1 VRRAPRSAPR
11 PRTGEGAAKR
21 GRGPRSGGGSREAGE
36 GAAKRGRG
44 PRSGGGS
51 REAGEGAA
59 KRGREPRSGGGGG
72 PQFLGA
78 PGGRPKSDTQI
89 FQNRSPKKYTEIFSK
104 TPPRPPRCAAR
115 VRGPCRSDGACRW
128 AGTSDAGKPSPLH
141 FRCSAPAP
149 LPSVRHGHRLD
160 APNGHPWELNDWFS
174 LAFMRPRIPPDYRRV
189 SVARERSAEYRLG
202 ACSHFTH
209 RNPTDEFPAPLSI
222 PGDPARPACGGKIG
236 GGSTTR
242 TLRGIAA
249 ARHPARSSR
258 LSDGRTATASRI
270 RDGRPKAAFT
280 ARPPDPGTVKH
291 SNGFLYTGSQATA
304 VTATHGPRYALR
316 RPRARA
322 MPFGWRVPPG
332 RTSDAGKPSPLHF
345 RCSRPCGP
353 SIRPPRSSAGRS
365 ERASVETQRL
375 VFACVHET
383 PDSARLQA
391 GIRGTR
397 AFGGLP
403 PRRLLSFHTSKPNR
417 RVSRS
422 PVHSGRSRPSRLW
435 RGGSTTRT
443 LRGIAAARHPARS
456 SRLSDGRTATASR
469 IRDGRPK
476 SAFTA
481 RPPDPGT
488 VKHSDGCRQA
498 GSQATAVTATH
509 GPRPPRC
516 AARVRGPC
524 RSDGACRWGT
534 AFGRRQAVAASLPN
548 ANAPAALPSVRHG
561 HRLGAPNMH
570 P

>member
-1 VRRAPRSAPR
+1 
-11 PRTGEGAAKR
+11 
-21 GRGPRSGGGSREAGE
+21 
-36 GAAKRGRG
+36 
-44 PRSGGGS
+44 
-51 REAGEGAA
+51 
-59 KRGREPRSGGGGG
+59 
-72 PQFLGA
+72 
-78 PGGRPKSDTQI
+78 
-89 FQNRSPKKYTEIFSK
+89 
-104 TPPRPPRCAAR
+104 
-115 VRGPCRSDGACRW
+115 
-128 AGTSDAGKPSPLH
+128 
-141 FRCSAPAP
+141 
-149 LPSVRHGHRLD
+149 
-160 APNGHPWELNDWFS
+160 
-174 LAFMRPRIPPDYRRV
+174 
-189 SVARERSAEYRLG
+189 
-202 ACSHFTH
+202 
-209 RNPTDEFPAPLSI
+209 
-222 PGDPARPACGGKIG
+222 
-236 GGSTTR
+236 
-242 TLRGIAA
+242 
-249 ARHPARSSR
+249 
-258 LSDGRTATASRI
+258 
-270 RDGRPKAAFT
+270 
-280 ARPPDPGTVKH
+280 
-291 SNGFLYTGSQATA
+291 
-304 VTATHGPRYALR
+304 
-316 RPRARA
+316 

-345 RCSRPCGP
+345 RCFRPCGP
-353 SIRPPRSSAGRS
+353 SIRPPRSPAGRS

-422 PVHSGRSRPSRLW
+422 PVHSGRSRPSRLR

-456 SRLSDGRTATASR
+456 SRLSDGRTAAASR

-476 SAFTA
+476 AAFTA

-488 VKHSDGCRQA
+488 VKHSDGFLYTGSQATAVTATHGPRYALRRPRARAMPFGWRVPLGRDIGRRQA
-498 GSQATAVTATH
+498 VAASLPMLRPCGPSIRPPRSPAGRSERASVETQRLAFACVHETPDSARIQSGIRGPRAFGGIPPRRLLSFHTSKPNRRVSRSSVNSGRSRPSRLRRGGGYAAPCGARLGLAASRHPARSSRLSDGRTAAASRIRDGRPKAAFTARPPDPGTVKHSDGFRNTDSQATAVTATH
-509 GPRPPRC
+509 GPRPPRY

-561 HRLGAPNMH
+561 HRLGAPNTH

>member
-21 GRGPRSGGGSREAGE
+21 GRGKRSGGGVARKPRATGL
-36 GAAKRGRG
+36 APRGVG
-44 PRSGGGS
+44 PNFW
-51 REAGEGAA
+51 
-59 KRGREPRSGGGGG
+59 G
-72 PQFLGA
+72 P
-78 PGGRPKSDTQI
+78 PGGD
-89 FQNRSPKKYTEIFSK
+89 
-104 TPPRPPRCAAR
+104 
-115 VRGPCRSDGACRW
+115 
-128 AGTSDAGKPSPLH
+128 
-141 FRCSAPAP
+141 
-149 LPSVRHGHRLD
+149 
-160 APNGHPWELNDWFS
+160 
-174 LAFMRPRIPPDYRRV
+174 
-189 SVARERSAEYRLG
+189 
-202 ACSHFTH
+202 
-209 RNPTDEFPAPLSI
+209 RNPTHKIFRIGLPKNTQKIFQKRRPGLRAAP
-222 PGDPARPACGGKIG
+222 PACAG
-236 GGSTTR
+236 
-242 TLRGIAA
+242 
-249 ARHPARSSR
+249 H
-258 LSDGRTATASRI
+258 
-270 RDGRPKAAFT
+270 
-280 ARPPDPGTVKH
+280 
-291 SNGFLYTGSQATA
+291 A
-304 VTATHGPRYALR
+304 VRM
-316 RPRARA
+316 ARA
-322 MPFGWRVPPG
+322 AGPDIG
-332 RTSDAGKPSPLHF
+332 RRQAVAASLPML
-345 RCSRPCGP
+345 RPCGP
-353 SIRPPRSSAGRS
+353 SIRPPRSPAGRS

-443 LRGIAAARHPARS
+443 LRGIAASRHPARS
-456 SRLSDGRTATASR
+456 SRLSDGRTAAASR

-476 SAFTA
+476 AAFTA

-488 VKHSDGCRQA
+488 VKHSDGCRNTD
-498 GSQATAVTATH
+498 SQATAVTATH

-524 RSDGACRWGT
+524 RPDGACRWGT

-561 HRLGAPNMH
+561 HRLGAPNTH

>member
-1 VRRAPRSAPR
+1 M
-11 PRTGEGAAKR
+11 
-21 GRGPRSGGGSREAGE
+21 
-36 GAAKRGRG
+36 
-44 PRSGGGS
+44 
-51 REAGEGAA
+51 
-59 KRGREPRSGGGGG
+59 
-72 PQFLGA
+72 
-78 PGGRPKSDTQI
+78 
-89 FQNRSPKKYTEIFSK
+89 
-104 TPPRPPRCAAR
+104 
-115 VRGPCRSDGACRW
+115 
-128 AGTSDAGKPSPLH
+128 PS
-141 FRCSAPAP
+141 
-149 LPSVRHGHRLD
+149 
-160 APNGHPWELNDWFS
+160 
-174 LAFMRPRIPPDYRRV
+174 
-189 SVARERSAEYRLG
+189 
-202 ACSHFTH
+202 
-209 RNPTDEFPAPLSI
+209 
-222 PGDPARPACGGKIG
+222 
-236 GGSTTR
+236 
-242 TLRGIAA
+242 
-249 ARHPARSSR
+249 
-258 LSDGRTATASRI
+258 
-270 RDGRPKAAFT
+270 
-280 ARPPDPGTVKH
+280 
-291 SNGFLYTGSQATA
+291 
-304 VTATHGPRYALR
+304 
-316 RPRARA
+316 
-322 MPFGWRVPPG
+322 GWRVPPG

-345 RCSRPCGP
+345 RCFRPCGP
-353 SIRPPRSSAGRS
+353 SIRPPRSPAGRS
-365 ERASVETQRL
+365 ECVSVETQRL

-456 SRLSDGRTATASR
+456 SRLSDGRTAAASR

-476 SAFTA
+476 ATFTA
-481 RPPDPGT
+481 RPPGSGT

-534 AFGRRQAVAASLPN
+534 AFGRLQAVAASLPN